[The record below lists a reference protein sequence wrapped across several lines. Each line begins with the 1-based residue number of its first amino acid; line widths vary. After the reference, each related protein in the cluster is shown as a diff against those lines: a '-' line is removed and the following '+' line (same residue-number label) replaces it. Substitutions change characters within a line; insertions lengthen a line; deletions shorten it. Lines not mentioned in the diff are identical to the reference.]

1 MEKYA
6 GGDIGQGDS
15 SELQGDLNFKFDQ
28 RESKVNL
35 HKSTSSLASPS
46 NVSPEP
52 DFFCFFKNKYI
63 A

>member
-15 SELQGDLNFKFDQ
+15 SELQGDLNFTFDQ

-35 HKSTSSLASPS
+35 HKSTSSLESPS

-52 DFFCFFKNKYI
+52 DFFVCKNKYI